1 MYCCAAG
8 HVRVG
13 PGCRFAW
20 SYLGGMITSDVFV
33 KMALDAWTSELKHT
47 NALLAKLTDEQLMQ
61 QVAPGRNRGIY
72 LLGHLTAVHDQM
84 LPLLRFQE
92 TMYPELYGP
101 FHDEPDGAVA
111 GLPPIAQ
118 LRAQWKAVNDALLK
132 HMAGLAP
139 EEWFSRHANIA
150 EADFPKEP
158 HRNRLNVV
166 ISRTN
171 HLAYHRG
178 QLALLVSK

>member
-1 MYCCAAG
+1 
-8 HVRVG
+8 
-13 PGCRFAW
+13 
-20 SYLGGMITSDVFV
+20 MITSDVFV
-33 KMALDAWTSELKHT
+33 KMALDAWNSELKYT
-47 NALLAKLTDEQLMQ
+47 NALLAKLSDEQLMQ
-61 QVAPGRNRGIY
+61 AVAPGRNRGIY

-84 LPLLRFQE
+84 LPLLRFQA
-92 TMYPELYGP
+92 TLHPALYKP

-111 GLPPIAQ
+111 DLPSIAQ
-118 LRAQWKAVNDALLK
+118 LRAQRQEVNEALLK

-139 EEWFSRHANIA
+139 EEWFTRHANIA

-178 QLALLVSK
+178 QLALLGGKKS

>member
-1 MYCCAAG
+1 MTAP
-8 HVRVG
+8 HT
-13 PGCRFAW
+13 
-20 SYLGGMITSDVFV
+20 LFV
-33 KMALDAWTSELKHT
+33 KMALGAWNGELKYT
-47 NALLAKLTDEQLMQ
+47 DALLAKLSDEQLMHE
-61 QVAPGRNRGIY
+61 VSPGRNRGIY

-84 LPLLRFQE
+84 LPLLRFRE
-92 TMYPELYGP
+92 EIHPELYGP

-111 GLPPIAQ
+111 DLPPIAQ
-118 LRAQWKAVNDALLK
+118 LRAQWKAVNDALAK
-132 HMAGLAP
+132 HMAGLGP
-139 EEWFSRHANIA
+139 EEWFTRHANIS

-178 QLALLVSK
+178 QLVLIQSK